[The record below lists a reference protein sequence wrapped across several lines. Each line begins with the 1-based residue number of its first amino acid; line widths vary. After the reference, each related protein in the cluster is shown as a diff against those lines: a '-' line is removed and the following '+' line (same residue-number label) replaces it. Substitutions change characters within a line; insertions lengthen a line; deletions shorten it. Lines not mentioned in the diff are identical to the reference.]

1 MSNMWYVKALTV
13 TSMQMIITKI
23 GCKIGQS
30 CKIRCDVLIH
40 TDVGEP
46 SHSRNIPNSKVSKGL
61 LGIAAKLGTMGS
73 CVTKTGAQL
82 AANILLSRPLATA
95 GVAPVLLPIVWL
107 PVCSRLAPVLV
118 SVAVA
123 VGTPITSRMTPVMAE
138 VWAMMRHSKM
148 GRGLWCW
155 QQRWFD
161 NRDEGSREAVASKD

>member
-1 MSNMWYVKALTV
+1 
-13 TSMQMIITKI
+13 
-23 GCKIGQS
+23 
-30 CKIRCDVLIH
+30 VLIH

-138 VWAMMRHSKM
+138 V
-148 GRGLWCW
+148 
-155 QQRWFD
+155 
-161 NRDEGSREAVASKD
+161 